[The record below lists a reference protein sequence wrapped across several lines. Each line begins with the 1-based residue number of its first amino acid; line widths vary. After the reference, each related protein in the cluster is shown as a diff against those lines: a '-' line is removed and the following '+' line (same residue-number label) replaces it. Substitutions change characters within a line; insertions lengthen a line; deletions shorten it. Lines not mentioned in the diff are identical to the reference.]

1 MDTSETTGQIAAAL
15 AKAHLEIDNPE
26 LDGVNSHFKS
36 KFSTLAAILNA
47 VRKPLAKHG
56 IALMQSV
63 AIEDGRVRVTTNL
76 VHASGEWM
84 RETIAFPMVSGSNV
98 QQAAGI
104 VTYLRRYSLLGLM
117 AIVGDPH
124 ADDDG
129 ESDREAHIEA
139 KKAAVKPAPR
149 KETPAPQP
157 APKATTAS
165 QPGRPWPDSGSEEV
179 MVKKVTVRDSGK
191 TAAYC
196 EAEDGTAA
204 WVCIPDALAGAMK
217 ADTVVEMDY
226 AWNRAGFYEA
236 SRVKAIK
243 GEEVAS

>member
-1 MDTSETTGQIAAAL
+1 MDTSEQTGQIAAAL

-76 VHASGEWM
+76 MHASGEWM
-84 RETIAFPMVSGSNV
+84 RETMAFPMVSGSNV

-104 VTYLRRYSLLGLM
+104 VTYLRRYSLLGLC

-129 ESDREAHIEA
+129 ESDREAHAEA
-139 KKAAVKPAPR
+139 KKAPSKSAPR
-149 KETPAPQP
+149 KEMNAPQP
-157 APKATTAS
+157 APAAAAAK
-165 QPGRPWPDSGSEEV
+165 PGRPWPDAGTEEV
-179 MVKKVTVRDSGK
+179 LVKKVTVRDSGK
-191 TAAYC
+191 TAAFC

-204 WVCIPDALAGAMK
+204 WVCIPDALVASVQ
-217 ADTVVEMDY
+217 ADVVVEMDY
-226 AWNRAGFYEA
+226 AWNKAGFYEA
-236 SRVKAIK
+236 SRVKAVK
-243 GEEVAS
+243 GEEVPL